1 MASGV
6 VTGLALDA
14 IEKAAPVIVGAL
26 APEIQKLLASIPSNT
41 VKVVPPAIDVEVA
54 VAANLMRAMPAFS
67 AGIYATVKS
76 KIGIAVA
83 IYATEHPGDP
93 LESDAA
99 WMDIQSMAVA
109 AIAEEGLDTYEDSGE
124 YFAADGCV
132 GRGAASRRRRGP
144 RPDGEQMR
152 ATAIVPLPVREGVRG

>member
-14 IEKAAPVIVGAL
+14 IEKATPVIIGAL
-26 APEIQKLLASIPSNT
+26 APEIQKLLTLLPSIT

-99 WMDIQSMAVA
+99 WMDIQSMALA
-109 AIAEEGLDTYEDSGE
+109 AIAEEGLDTTRIPVSTLRQMVASGVE
-124 YFAADGCV
+124 LNRA
-132 GRGAASRRRRGP
+132 GA
-144 RPDGEQMR
+144 
-152 ATAIVPLPVREGVRG
+152 GVRALTVGK

>member
-109 AIAEEGLDTYEDSGE
+109 AIAEEGLDPTKISVSTLRQMVASGVE
-124 YFAADGCV
+124 LHRA
-132 GRGAASRRRRGP
+132 GA
-144 RPDGEQMR
+144 
-152 ATAIVPLPVREGVRG
+152 GVRALTVSK

>member
-6 VTGLALDA
+6 VTGLALNA

-26 APEIQKLLASIPSNT
+26 ALEIQKLLASIPSNT

-109 AIAEEGLDTYEDSGE
+109 AIAEEGLDPTKIPVSTLRQMVASGVE
-124 YFAADGCV
+124 LHRA
-132 GRGAASRRRRGP
+132 GA
-144 RPDGEQMR
+144 
-152 ATAIVPLPVREGVRG
+152 GVRALTVSK

>member
-14 IEKAAPVIVGAL
+14 IEKAAPVIIGAL
-26 APEIQKLLASIPSNT
+26 SPEIQKLLALLPTNT

-83 IYATEHPGDP
+83 IYATGHPGDV

-109 AIAEEGLDTYEDSGE
+109 AIAEEGLDTTRIPVSTIRQMVASGVE
-124 YFAADGCV
+124 LHRA
-132 GRGAASRRRRGP
+132 GA
-144 RPDGEQMR
+144 
-152 ATAIVPLPVREGVRG
+152 GVRALTVGK

>member
-6 VTGLALDA
+6 MTGLALDA

-26 APEIQKLLASIPSNT
+26 APEIQKLFASIPSNT
-41 VKVVPPAIDVEVA
+41 VKVVPPAIDIEVA

-67 AGIYATVKS
+67 AEIYSTVKS

-99 WMDIQSMAVA
+99 WIDIQSMAVA
-109 AIAEEGLDTYEDSGE
+109 AIAEEGLDPTKIPVSTIRQMVASGVE
-124 YFAADGCV
+124 LHRA
-132 GRGAASRRRRGP
+132 GA
-144 RPDGEQMR
+144 
-152 ATAIVPLPVREGVRG
+152 GVRALTVSK

>member
-76 KIGIAVA
+76 KIGIVVA

-109 AIAEEGLDTYEDSGE
+109 AIAEEGLDPTKIPVSTLRQMVGSGVE
-124 YFAADGCV
+124 LHRA
-132 GRGAASRRRRGP
+132 GA
-144 RPDGEQMR
+144 
-152 ATAIVPLPVREGVRG
+152 GVRALTVSK

>member
-1 MASGV
+1 MASGI

-83 IYATEHPGDP
+83 IYATEHAGDP

-109 AIAEEGLDTYEDSGE
+109 AIAEEGLDTTRIPVSTLRQMVASGVE
-124 YFAADGCV
+124 LHRA
-132 GRGAASRRRRGP
+132 GA
-144 RPDGEQMR
+144 
-152 ATAIVPLPVREGVRG
+152 GVRALTVSK

>member
-14 IEKAAPVIVGAL
+14 IEKAAPVIIGAL

-109 AIAEEGLDTYEDSGE
+109 AIAEEGLDTTRIPVSTLRQMVASGVE
-124 YFAADGCV
+124 LHRA
-132 GRGAASRRRRGP
+132 GA
-144 RPDGEQMR
+144 
-152 ATAIVPLPVREGVRG
+152 GVRALTVSK

>member
-54 VAANLMRAMPAFS
+54 VAANLMRAMPAFT

-83 IYATEHPGDP
+83 IYATEHPGDA

-109 AIAEEGLDTYEDSGE
+109 AIAEEGLDTSRIPVSTLRQMVASGVE
-124 YFAADGCV
+124 LHRA
-132 GRGAASRRRRGP
+132 GA
-144 RPDGEQMR
+144 
-152 ATAIVPLPVREGVRG
+152 GVRALTVSK

>member
-83 IYATEHPGDP
+83 IYATEHSGDP

-109 AIAEEGLDTYEDSGE
+109 AIAEEGLDPTRIPVSTLRQMVASGVE
-124 YFAADGCV
+124 LHRA
-132 GRGAASRRRRGP
+132 GA
-144 RPDGEQMR
+144 
-152 ATAIVPLPVREGVRG
+152 GVRALTVSK

>member
-14 IEKAAPVIVGAL
+14 IEKAAPVIIGAL
-26 APEIQKLLASIPSNT
+26 APEIQKLLAAIPSNT

-67 AGIYATVKS
+67 AEIYSTVKS

-109 AIAEEGLDTYEDSGE
+109 AIAEEGLDTTRIPVSTLRQMVASGVE
-124 YFAADGCV
+124 LHRA
-132 GRGAASRRRRGP
+132 GA
-144 RPDGEQMR
+144 
-152 ATAIVPLPVREGVRG
+152 GVRALTVSK

>member
-83 IYATEHPGDP
+83 IYATERPGDP

-109 AIAEEGLDTYEDSGE
+109 AIAEEGLDPTRIPVSTLRQMVASGVE
-124 YFAADGCV
+124 LHRA
-132 GRGAASRRRRGP
+132 GA
-144 RPDGEQMR
+144 
-152 ATAIVPLPVREGVRG
+152 GVRALTVSK

>member
-14 IEKAAPVIVGAL
+14 IEKAAPVIIGAL

-67 AGIYATVKS
+67 AGIYGTVKS

-83 IYATEHPGDP
+83 IYATEHAGDP

-109 AIAEEGLDTYEDSGE
+109 AIAEEGLDPTRIPVSTLRQMVGSGVE
-124 YFAADGCV
+124 LHRA
-132 GRGAASRRRRGP
+132 GA
-144 RPDGEQMR
+144 
-152 ATAIVPLPVREGVRG
+152 GVRALTVSK

>member
-14 IEKAAPVIVGAL
+14 IERAAPVIIGAL

-67 AGIYATVKS
+67 AEIYSTVKS

-109 AIAEEGLDTYEDSGE
+109 AIAEEGLDPTRIPVSTLRQMVASGVE
-124 YFAADGCV
+124 LHRA
-132 GRGAASRRRRGP
+132 GA
-144 RPDGEQMR
+144 
-152 ATAIVPLPVREGVRG
+152 GVRALTVSK

>member
-1 MASGV
+1 

-109 AIAEEGLDTYEDSGE
+109 AIAEEGLDTTRIPVSTLRQMVASGVE
-124 YFAADGCV
+124 LHRA
-132 GRGAASRRRRGP
+132 GA
-144 RPDGEQMR
+144 
-152 ATAIVPLPVREGVRG
+152 GVRALTVVGK

>member
-83 IYATEHPGDP
+83 IYATEHPGDA

-109 AIAEEGLDTYEDSGE
+109 AIAEEGLDTTRIPVSTLRQMVASGVE
-124 YFAADGCV
+124 LHRA
-132 GRGAASRRRRGP
+132 GA
-144 RPDGEQMR
+144 
-152 ATAIVPLPVREGVRG
+152 GVRALTVVGK

>member
-14 IEKAAPVIVGAL
+14 IEKAAPVIIGAL

-109 AIAEEGLDTYEDSGE
+109 AIAEEGLDPTRIPVSTLRQMVGSGVE
-124 YFAADGCV
+124 LHRA
-132 GRGAASRRRRGP
+132 GA
-144 RPDGEQMR
+144 
-152 ATAIVPLPVREGVRG
+152 GVRALTVSK

>member
-14 IEKAAPVIVGAL
+14 IEKAAPVIIGAL

-109 AIAEEGLDTYEDSGE
+109 AIAEEGLDPTRIPVSTLRQMVASGVE
-124 YFAADGCV
+124 LHRA
-132 GRGAASRRRRGP
+132 GA
-144 RPDGEQMR
+144 
-152 ATAIVPLPVREGVRG
+152 GVRALTVSK

>member
-109 AIAEEGLDTYEDSGE
+109 AIAEEGLDPTRIPVSTLRQMVASGVE
-124 YFAADGCV
+124 LHRA
-132 GRGAASRRRRGP
+132 GA
-144 RPDGEQMR
+144 
-152 ATAIVPLPVREGVRG
+152 GVRALTVSK

>member
-67 AGIYATVKS
+67 AAIYATVKS

-83 IYATEHPGDP
+83 IYATEHAGDP

-109 AIAEEGLDTYEDSGE
+109 AIADEGLDTTRIPLSTLRQMVASGVE
-124 YFAADGCV
+124 LHRA
-132 GRGAASRRRRGP
+132 GA
-144 RPDGEQMR
+144 
-152 ATAIVPLPVREGVRG
+152 GVRALTVVGK

>member
-67 AGIYATVKS
+67 AEIYSTVKS
-76 KIGIAVA
+76 KIGVAVA
-83 IYATEHPGDP
+83 IYATEHPGDA

-109 AIAEEGLDTYEDSGE
+109 AIAEEGLDTTRIPVSTLRQMVASGVE
-124 YFAADGCV
+124 LHRA
-132 GRGAASRRRRGP
+132 GA
-144 RPDGEQMR
+144 
-152 ATAIVPLPVREGVRG
+152 GVRALTVSK